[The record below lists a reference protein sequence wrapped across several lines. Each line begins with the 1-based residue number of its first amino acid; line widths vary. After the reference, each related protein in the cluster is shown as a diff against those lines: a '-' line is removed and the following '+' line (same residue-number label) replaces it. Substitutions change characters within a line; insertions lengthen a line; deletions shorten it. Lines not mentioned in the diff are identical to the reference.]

1 MTEISI
7 GQHERGQHL
16 TTVGTINFRPKDGIL
31 QDRVHHGG
39 QISVGTLHVVTSGPI
54 ITGFESGRYNLSEVI
69 LSILSREFY
78 LGQRY
83 NTVLQSSCLTYA

>member
-1 MTEISI
+1 MAMTEISI
-7 GQHERGQHL
+7 GQRERGQHL

-39 QISVGTLHVVTSGPI
+39 QISVGTLHVVTSGTI
-54 ITGFESGRYNLSEVI
+54 ITGFESGRYNPSEVT
-69 LSILSREFY
+69 LSGEFY

-83 NTVLQSSCLTYA
+83 NTVLQSSRLTYD

>member
-7 GQHERGQHL
+7 GQHEGGQHL

-54 ITGFESGRYNLSEVI
+54 ITGFESGRYNPSEVT
-69 LSILSREFY
+69 LSILRRELY

-83 NTVLQSSCLTYA
+83 NTVLQSSRLTYD